1 MIFVIKKLWNKSWD
15 IYHQHEEIFNY
26 IIVGGLTTVVSLA
39 AYYISVLTFLDPN
52 VGWQL
57 QIANLFSWVCA
68 VAFAYVTNRIFVFKS
83 KEKNKFKEI
92 TSFVSSRV
100 MTLLLDM
107 GIMGLFVTI
116 LHFNDKTMK
125 LVVQVVVTVLNYVLS
140 KLFVFKK

>member
-57 QIANLFSWVCA
+57 
-68 VAFAYVTNRIFVFKS
+68 
-83 KEKNKFKEI
+83 KNKFKEI

-100 MTLLLDM
+100 MTLLFDM

>member
-1 MIFVIKKLWNKSWD
+1 MIKKLWNKCWD

-26 IIVGGLTTVVSLA
+26 LIVGGLTTVVSLA
-39 AYYISVLTFLDPN
+39 TYYGSVLTFLDPN

-68 VAFAYVTNRIFVFKS
+68 VTFAYLTNRIFVFKS
-83 KEKNKFKEI
+83 KEKNKVKEI

-116 LHFNDKTMK
+116 LHFNDKIMK
-125 LVVQVVVTVLNYVLS
+125 LVVQVVVTILNYIFS
-140 KLFVFKK
+140 KLFVFKKS